1 MTNTSMIIIAVIT
14 ALLLGAIIAI
24 YFYKKKNILKLF
36 EQVYETSKQ
45 VPKQKKNSFLL
56 LLFYETLSE
65 SLKKTKS
72 STNMAKLNNPKF
84 LEIQLVKMSK
94 ILKDSS
100 DVKDKTMKQSL
111 NLLKDYLKW
120 EEEKNSKKEVTSK
133 NKTA

>member
-14 ALLLGAIIAI
+14 AVLVGAIIAI

-120 EEEKNSKKEVTSK
+120 EEAKNSKKELATK

>member
-1 MTNTSMIIIAVIT
+1 MTNTSMIIIAVLT
-14 ALLLGAIIAI
+14 TVLVVAIIAI

-120 EEEKNSKKEVTSK
+120 EEAKNSKKELATK

>member
-14 ALLLGAIIAI
+14 AILIGAILAI

-56 LLFYETLSE
+56 LLFNETLSQ
-65 SLKKTKS
+65 SLKKTK
-72 STNMAKLNNPKF
+72 TPPNINKLNNPKH
-84 LEIQLVKMSK
+84 LDIQLVKMSK

-100 DVKDKTMKQSL
+100 NVKDKPMKQSL

-120 EEEKNSKKEVTSK
+120 EAKKELASK

>member
-1 MTNTSMIIIAVIT
+1 MIIIAVIT
-14 ALLLGAIIAI
+14 VLLLGAIIAI

>member
-14 ALLLGAIIAI
+14 ALLLAAIIAI

-56 LLFYETLSE
+56 LLFNETLSE

-72 STNMAKLNNPKF
+72 NTNIAKLNNPKY
-84 LEIQLVKMSK
+84 LDIQLMKMSN
-94 ILKDSS
+94 ILNDSS
-100 DVKDKTMKQSL
+100 NVKDKTMKQSL
-111 NLLKDYLKW
+111 NLLKDFLKW
-120 EEEKNSKKEVTSK
+120 EEAKNTKKEPTSKK
-133 NKTA
+133 KTA

>member
-14 ALLLGAIIAI
+14 VLLLGAIIAI